1 MGRRLGIFG
10 YDSAEAH
17 RVEHNPTAL
26 DHNLLASDVETA
38 LRRADSTKDLLD
50 EHDSVNHPQK
60 WEVDSLKRRVN
71 ELEID
76 NISRPAGA
84 DVARAAIGGAL
95 FVLAAGLLIRVISAA
110 ATSGEGAAK

>member
-1 MGRRLGIFG
+1 MGRLGIFG

-38 LRRADSTKDLLD
+38 LRRADSTREALD
-50 EHDSVNHPQK
+50 EHGEKHVQN

-110 ATSGEGAAK
+110 ATSGEGAEK

>member
-38 LRRADSTKDLLD
+38 LRRADSAQEALD
-50 EHDSVNHPQK
+50 EHGAKHVQN
-60 WEVDSLKRRVN
+60 WEVDSLRRRVDS
-71 ELEID
+71 LEID
-76 NISRPAGA
+76 NISRPTRN
-84 DVARAAIGGAL
+84 DVAGTVVATAVGIL
-95 FVLAAGLLIRVISAA
+95 FVSLLVKAITGAAG
-110 ATSGEGAAK
+110 GEAEK